1 MNKFIKLGVSL
12 LLTVCML
19 AGCSMGG
26 LESAGDDKE
35 EYKPVTITV
44 TTMYAGNDGNA
55 QNFKDVVTL
64 WEAET
69 GNKILD
75 NSVTSDEAFKSRV
88 LMDYRTG
95 AEPDVLFYF
104 NGVDSNPLV
113 ANNRVVSLEE
123 ICSVYPE
130 YAANMKKDLMQ
141 ASPYDGKIYCI
152 PVNGYWE
159 GLFVNKKVCEAAGVR
174 IPDADTDW
182 DEFMDICDKIRDA
195 GYTPIAAS
203 LASVPHY
210 WFEFCIYNYQ
220 SPETHAVLPKSVDDS
235 AGQAWVKGLTMI
247 KTMYERGYFPE
258 NTLSASDDDTMRK
271 FFDGEAAFLLDGSW
285 RMSGVEQMADNV
297 EDFTVTFVPGMGERR
312 STDIISGLSCGYYL
326 SRKAWE
332 DPEKREAA
340 VSFIEYITADEVV
353 SKFAEVSAT
362 ALING
367 VTIDESDLSCLAK
380 DALAMNEKVTGTSS
394 AVQDDVPVDC
404 RVPVFEG
411 MPALVKGEK
420 DITEAVEEVLKLIAA
435 KEAE

>member
-1 MNKFIKLGVSL
+1 MRRIISICLIVVLSL
-12 LLTVCML
+12 SMMT
-19 AGCSMGG
+19 GCSIGG
-26 LESAGDDKE
+26 LESGE
-35 EYKPVTITV
+35 ETESGHKPITLTV

-55 QNFKDVVTL
+55 QNFKDVVDL
-64 WEAET
+64 WERET

-113 ANNRVVSLEE
+113 ANHRVVSIDE
-123 ICSVYPE
+123 ISEVYPE
-130 YAANMKKDLMQ
+130 YAANMKTELMQ

-159 GLFVNKKVCEAAGVR
+159 GLFVNKKVCEAAGVP
-174 IPDADTDW
+174 IPDGKTNW
-182 DEFMDICDKIRDA
+182 NEFMDICSKIRDA
-195 GYTPIAAS
+195 GYTPIAVS

-220 SPETHAVLPKSVDDS
+220 NTETHAILPQNVNDPQ
-235 AGQAWVKGLTMI
+235 GQAWVKGITSI
-247 KTMYERGYFPE
+247 KDMYEEGFFPE
-258 NTLSASDDDTMRK
+258 NTLSASDDDTIRM
-271 FFDGEAAFLLDGSW
+271 FIDGQAAFLLDGSW
-285 RMSGVEQMADNV
+285 RMSGIEQMAENV
-297 EDFTVTFVPGMGERR
+297 EDFTVTFVPGMDERR

-326 SRKAWE
+326 SRKAWD

-340 VSFIEYITADEVV
+340 VSFIEYVTTDEVV

-367 VTIDESDLSCLAK
+367 VSIDESKLSCLAK
-380 DALAMNEKVTGTSS
+380 DALAMNELVSGTAA
-394 AVQDDVPVDC
+394 AVQDFVPVDC

-420 DITEAVEEVLKLIAA
+420 DISEAVKEVLDLIAA
-435 KEAE
+435 KESK

>member
-1 MNKFIKLGVSL
+1 MAVA
-12 LLTVCML
+12 LLT
-19 AGCSMGG
+19 GCSIWG
-26 LESAGDDKE
+26 LEDAGDTTKVIE
-35 EYKPVTITV
+35 PVTLTV

-55 QNFKDVVTL
+55 QNFKDVVTQ

-69 GNKILD
+69 GNRIVD
-75 NSVTSDEAFKSRV
+75 NSVTSDEAFKARV

-95 AEPDVLFYF
+95 AEPDILFYF

-113 ANNRVVSLEE
+113 ANKRVVSLDE
-123 ICSVYPE
+123 ISAVYPE
-130 YAANMKKDLMQ
+130 YAANMKTELMQ

-159 GLFVNKKVCEAAGVR
+159 GLFVNKRVCEAAGVA
-174 IPDADTDW
+174 IPDENTTW
-182 DEFMDICDKIRDA
+182 DEFMDMCEQIRRA

-220 SPETHAVLPKSVDDS
+220 SPETHAIVPKSVDD
-235 AGQAWVKGLTMI
+235 AEGQAWVNGLTMI
-247 KTMYERGYFPE
+247 KSMYEKGYFPY
-258 NTLSASDDDTMRK
+258 NTLSASDDDTIRQ
-271 FFDGEAAFLLDGSW
+271 FVDGQAAFLLDGSW
-285 RMSGVEQMADNV
+285 RMSGIEQMAENV

-332 DPEKREAA
+332 DPEKRDVA

-367 VTIDESDLSCLAK
+367 VNIDEPELSCLAL
-380 DALAMNEKVTGTSS
+380 DALAMNEKMTGTAS
-394 AVQDDVPVDC
+394 AVQDDVPLDC

-420 DITEAVEEVLKLIAA
+420 DICAAVEEVIALIAQKA
-435 KEAE
+435 QD

>member
-1 MNKFIKLGVSL
+1 MNRFFKTVLACIVTASL
-12 LLTVCML
+12 LTGCTV
-19 AGCSMGG
+19 SG
-26 LESAGDDKE
+26 LESDFAGLNETKT
-35 EYKPVTITV
+35 VTLTV

-55 QNFKDVVTL
+55 QNFKDVVAL

-69 GNKILD
+69 GNKIVD
-75 NSVTSDEAFKSRV
+75 NSVTSDEAFKARV

-113 ANNRVVSLEE
+113 ANNRVVALDE
-123 ICSVYPE
+123 ITEVYPE
-130 YAANMKKDLMQ
+130 YAANMKTELMQ

-159 GLFVNKKVCEAAGVR
+159 GLFVNKKVCEAAGVA
-174 IPDADTDW
+174 IPDENTTW
-182 DEFMDICDKIRDA
+182 DEFTDMCDRIRDA

-220 SPETHAVLPKSVDDS
+220 SPETHAILPTSVDDEQ
-235 AGQAWVKGLTMI
+235 GQAWVNGLTMI
-247 KTMYERGYFPE
+247 KTMFERGYFPE
-258 NTLSASDDDTMRK
+258 NTLSASDDDTIRQ
-271 FFDGEAAFLLDGSW
+271 FVDGQAAFLLDGSW
-285 RMSGVEQMADNV
+285 RMSGIEQMAENV
-297 EDFTVTFVPGMGERR
+297 EDFTVTFVPGNGERR

-332 DPEKREAA
+332 DPEKRDAA

-367 VTIDESDLSCLAK
+367 VKIDESELSCLAK
-380 DALAMNEKVTGTSS
+380 DALAMNEKMTGTAS
-394 AVQDDVPVDC
+394 AVQDDVPLDC

-411 MPALVKGEK
+411 MPALVKGET
-420 DITEAVEEVLKLIAA
+420 DIRDAVGEVIDLIASKA
-435 KEAE
+435 SE